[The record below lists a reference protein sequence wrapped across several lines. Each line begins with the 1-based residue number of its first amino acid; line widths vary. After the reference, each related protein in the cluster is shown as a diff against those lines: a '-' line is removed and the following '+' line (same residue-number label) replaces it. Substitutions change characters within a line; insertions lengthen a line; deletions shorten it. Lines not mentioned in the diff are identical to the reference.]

1 MKEIKELI
9 RNGDVYEYV
18 EGLYDDKEDPYF
30 YDISFCLGESEKAH
44 GIIITGFGVSVDWY
58 GGASTH
64 TNLKPNKIF
73 PGKMK
78 LEEEDLIKIIDLLD
92 KSGYEGMKYTKDEM
106 EGFYQD
112 WIDAGKP
119 GSDKKL

>member
-1 MKEIKELI
+1 
-9 RNGDVYEYV
+9 
-18 EGLYDDKEDPYF
+18 
-30 YDISFCLGESEKAH
+30 
-44 GIIITGFGVSVDWY
+44 
-58 GGASTH
+58 
-64 TNLKPNKIF
+64 
-73 PGKMK
+73 MK